1 MSKVIHFEIPSLDPE
16 KLAGFYRA
24 LFGWQIKNWGGPV
37 DYWLVNAGPES
48 EPGIHGAIAR
58 RDPREGVINTV
69 GVASID
75 DAIALVV
82 KLGGKVLRPKMP
94 IPGVGYN
101 ALCEDPDGNAFGILE
116 PDPSAKW
123 TNPGE

>member
-1 MSKVIHFEIPSLDPE
+1 MSRVIHFEIPSLDPE
-16 KLAGFYRA
+16 RLAGFYRT

-37 DYWLVNAGPES
+37 DYWLVNTGPES

-58 RDPREGVINTV
+58 RDPREGTVNTV
-69 GVASID
+69 SVTSVD
-75 DAIALVV
+75 DALRLVV

-101 ALCEDPDGNAFGILE
+101 ALCEDPEGNAFGILE

-123 TNPGE
+123 NPGE